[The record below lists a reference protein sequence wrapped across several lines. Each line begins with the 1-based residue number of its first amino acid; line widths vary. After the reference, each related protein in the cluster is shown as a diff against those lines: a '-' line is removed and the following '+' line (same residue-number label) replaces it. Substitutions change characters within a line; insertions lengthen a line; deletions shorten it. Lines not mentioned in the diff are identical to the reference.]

1 MHDSFIKYMEMFV
14 HTSTVFCL
22 APFDD
27 QAHDVV
33 KCCDANATRIH
44 KVNDEQ
50 SMATN
55 EHSASQREIIHN
67 SMDCFDTIAV
77 FPLHKHSAHFLLE

>member
-1 MHDSFIKYMEMFV
+1 M
-14 HTSTVFCL
+14 
-22 APFDD
+22 PFDD

-44 KVNDEQ
+44 KVNEQ

-67 SMDCFDTIAV
+67 FIDSFDTIAV
-77 FPLHKHSAHFLLE
+77 FSLHKHSAHVLLE